1 MNCSHN
7 KRREISVMYEISTR
21 TLQRY
26 VDAYNECGMDAEPQ
40 GGLTYGLLPTT
51 EDRATLG
58 SNLSASWD
66 FAGSICSLYL
76 KLTSPLGGV
85 RLFSAG
91 LSLTKYAHFWMTK

>member
-1 MNCSHN
+1 
-7 KRREISVMYEISTR
+7 MYEISTR

-40 GGLTYGLLPTT
+40 CGLTYGLLPTT
-51 EDRATLG
+51 EDRAKLG
-58 SNLSASWD
+58 SDLSASD

-85 RLFSAG
+85 SLFSAD
-91 LSLTKYAHFWMTK
+91 LSLTKYAYFWMTK